1 MGTEQW
7 WCNCQWSKSAKQTW
21 RSNGGPTNLLGRH
34 RQAKHRAFDLFGLCP
49 LCDPRCRAHD
59 PWLLGGFIAM
69 QLYIHNKIFYKYIH
83 AYNVHIYIYPFALKD
98 MSTCRDFGRRVDF
111 LGLSCA
117 MHILGTCLPLSY
129 LMLFLFNSSSTH
141 ETRINHA
148 QCEKKSN
155 NILSLPFV
163 RGRECLIDVVSRLTD
178 CKCRRSWKPICSW
191 AWKPSACRGDY
202 LGITMRE

>member
-1 MGTEQW
+1 MVVQQIFWDDTGKPNTGPSTCLDCVHFAILDVEPMIRDCW
-7 WCNCQWSKSAKQTW
+7 VVLSLCNYTYIIKYFI
-21 RSNGGPTNLLGRH
+21 NIYMPT
-34 RQAKHRAFDLFGLCP
+34 
-49 LCDPRCRAHD
+49 
-59 PWLLGGFIAM
+59 M
-69 QLYIHNKIFYKYIH
+69 Y
-83 AYNVHIYIYPFALKD
+83 IYIYPFALKD

-178 CKCRRSWKPICSW
+178 CKCRRS
-191 AWKPSACRGDY
+191 
-202 LGITMRE
+202 